1 VALLYQNYFQ
11 DDSIIGSKYFR
22 WRLIC
27 NVNFIQIMLYP
38 CVVMWLNNFNGNIG
52 FECGSMSL
60 YT

>member
-1 VALLYQNYFQ
+1 VALLYRNYFQ

-52 FECGSMSL
+52 FE
-60 YT
+60 